1 MRFLNALCVRLCVGS
16 AWERSEYMRK
26 AYQSLFVEVDYL
38 EDEDILTT
46 SPDNGVMDPD
56 EDPDAWT

>member
-1 MRFLNALCVRLCVGS
+1 
-16 AWERSEYMRK
+16 MRK

>member
-1 MRFLNALCVRLCVGS
+1 
-16 AWERSEYMRK
+16 MRK

-46 SPDNGVMDPD
+46 SPDGNGVMDPD
-56 EDPDAWT
+56 EDPNAWT